1 MKKEIEE
8 YLTYLVS
15 EKQDGLK
22 TLECY
27 KRDLYEFAIFLED
40 KEAKN
45 LSLDDFNDFLFHLHE
60 LNRKD
65 STVIRKSM
73 AVKGFYR
80 YLKEEDVI
88 DLVLSDLSTP
98 KKEEH
103 LPDILSFDE
112 IKRILQVIDLSSDK
126 GYLDYAM
133 TFVCFSTGLRVSE
146 LVHLKKD
153 QINFKNGYLKVTGKR
168 NVQRIIPIGKEPLLG
183 IERYIKILKEH
194 GISKDY
200 VFLHLDGSEVSRQ
213 YFFLK
218 LKKYVKEA
226 GIEKK
231 ISPHSLRHSF
241 ATLMMENGAGL
252 KDVQNLLGHQ
262 NIETTQIYTHLSKK
276 KEEEEYRLSMRRK

>member
-1 MKKEIEE
+1 MV
-8 YLTYLVS
+8 LV
-15 EKQDGLK
+15 
-22 TLECY
+22 
-27 KRDLYEFAIFLED
+27 
-40 KEAKN
+40 
-45 LSLDDFNDFLFHLHE
+45 
-60 LNRKD
+60 D
-65 STVIRKSM
+65 SV
-73 AVKGFYR
+73 V
-80 YLKEEDVI
+80 
-88 DLVLSDLSTP
+88 
-98 KKEEH
+98 
-103 LPDILSFDE
+103 
-112 IKRILQVIDLSSDK
+112 
-126 GYLDYAM
+126 
-133 TFVCFSTGLRVSE
+133 FVCFSTGLRVSE

-168 NVQRIIPIGKEPLLG
+168 NVQRIIPIGMEPLLA

-200 VFLHLDGSEVSRQ
+200 VFLHLDGSQVSRQ